1 MKKLRVYELAR
12 ELDMNNKDLMA
23 LLNEMGFTVNSQL
36 AAVEN
41 EVAEK
46 VRARCATSS
55 TPTNT
60 PQSEPVSEPHVEAKP
75 EPQVVAQPKVEP
87 QVEVQPKVE
96 PQVSKPQPEPKKEAK
111 EILVAKGATVGDV
124 ADLIGVSA
132 GEAVKKLMAA
142 GYMTPAG
149 TESDDELLLVLSD
162 AFGVALDWEKE
173 KEQPKPGASM
183 RAEVKGTNLKE
194 RPPIVTVMGHVD
206 HGKTS
211 TLDAI
216 RNTRVTAREAGGIT
230 QHIGA
235 SHVTYN
241 GKQIVFLDTPG
252 HAAFTSMRSRGA
264 QVTDIAV
271 LVVAADDGVMPQTIE
286 AINHAKAAEV
296 PIIVAV
302 NKMDKPSANPDQ
314 VKQQL
319 GGYGLVPEDWGGDTP
334 IVHISAKTGDHIDD
348 LLEMILLVAEM
359 EELKADS
366 TIDPEGVVIESRLDK
381 GKGAVASVIVQ
392 QGTLR
397 TGDIILLDTCWGKV
411 RAMFDDMGKGVKEAG
426 PSMAVEVLGLSG
438 VPQPGEKFIKVKDE
452 RQAREIFAARE
463 EEAAA
468 AKAKEN
474 VKRMTLEDL
483 YSQMST
489 GELPRLSLV
498 LKTDVQGT
506 VEAIIGALEKMSTNE
521 VTVDV
526 VHSGVGRIS
535 ESDVMLASA
544 SNAVIIGFNV
554 RPDGN
559 AQKLAEKEG
568 VQLRLYQVIY
578 DIMDD
583 VKAALE
589 GLLKPTISE
598 NLLGQ
603 VEIRALFKVPKIG
616 KVAGCMVTDGVV
628 KRGSKVRLIRD
639 GIVIWDGTVATL
651 RRVKDEASEVTAGH
665 ECGIT
670 LTNYQD
676 FREGDILECFE
687 VVEEKRSL

>member
-60 PQSEPVSEPHVEAKP
+60 PQSEPVPEPHVEAKP
-75 EPQVVAQPKVEP
+75 EPQVEAQPKVEP

-96 PQVSKPQPEPKKEAK
+96 PHVSKPQPEPQKEAK

-149 TESDDELLLVLSD
+149 TEADDELLLVLSD

-651 RRVKDEASEVTAGH
+651 RRVKDEASEVSAGH

>member
-1 MKKLRVYELAR
+1 MKKPRVYELAR
-12 ELDMNNKDLMA
+12 ELGITNKELMA
-23 LLNEMGFTVNSQL
+23 LLEERGFSVSNQL
-36 AAVEN
+36 AAVDLELAEQLRRGESDLRTDRSEKSVSVSEEIAESEPLSRLKSESESHLTSELRPKARN
-41 EVAEK
+41 EVK
-46 VRARCATSS
+46 VA
-55 TPTNT
+55 P
-60 PQSEPVSEPHVEAKP
+60 KP
-75 EPQVVAQPKVEP
+75 EPR
-87 QVEVQPKVE
+87 
-96 PQVSKPQPEPKKEAK
+96 
-111 EILVAKGATVGDV
+111 EIFVPRNATVGDV
-124 ADLIGVSA
+124 ARLLGIAPGD
-132 GEAVKKLMAA
+132 AVKKLIGA
-142 GYMTPAG
+142 GYMIPAG
-149 TESDDELLLVLSD
+149 NPADDDTLLVLGD
-162 AFGVALDWEKE
+162 AYDVSLDWEKE

-216 RNTRVTAREAGGIT
+216 RKTRVTAREAGGIT

-314 VKQQL
+314 IKQQL

-334 IVHISAKTGDHIDD
+334 IVYISAKTGDHIDD

-381 GKGAVASVIVQ
+381 GKGSVASVIVQ

-397 TGDIILLDTCWGKV
+397 AGDIIVLDSCWGKV
-411 RAMFDDMGKGVKEAG
+411 RAMFDDQGKGVKHAG
-426 PSMAVEVLGLSG
+426 PSTAVEVLGLSA
-438 VPQPGEKFIKVKDE
+438 VPQPGEKFHKVKDE
-452 RQAREIFAARE
+452 REAREVTARRE
-463 EEAAA
+463 EAEAAS
-468 AKAKEN
+468 KAKDA

-489 GELPRLSLV
+489 GEVPHLALV

-544 SNAVIIGFNV
+544 SNAVVIGFNV

-559 AQKLAEKEG
+559 AQKLAEREG
-568 VQLRLYQVIY
+568 VQLRQYQVIY

-589 GLLKPTISE
+589 GLLKPKITE

-616 KVAGCMVTDGVV
+616 KVAGCMVTDGSV
-628 KRGSKVRLIRD
+628 KRGSKARLIRE

-651 RRVKDEASEVTAGH
+651 RRVKDEVSEVTAGH
-665 ECGIT
+665 ECGLT

-676 FREGDILECFE
+676 FREGDVLECFE
-687 VVEEKRSL
+687 VIEEKRSL